1 LIGAVIQPTL
11 TEHESERLAALK
23 QYKILDTEAEQIFD
37 DLTQL
42 ASLICDTPIALI
54 SLIDE
59 NRQWFKSKVGVDAVE
74 TPREISFCGHAIN
87 QNDLFEISDAL
98 SDSRFFDNPLVTGG
112 PKIRFY
118 AGMPLTTS
126 AGQNLGTI
134 CVIDQTPKQLNQAQ
148 RASMVRLARQV
159 VSHIE
164 RRVHFDQI
172 IQLNKE
178 LTKKRDF
185 IQGMI
190 DSVPIMMGYWN
201 KDLISEFA
209 NKPYST
215 WFGKSPTEIIG
226 HSMRDL
232 VCEPIFNSNFAH
244 VQQALAGHEQA
255 FERELKKLDGTKVP
269 TLFRYIPHKIES
281 GEIAG
286 FYVLIQDISLFKQA
300 EKDIQFTT
308 QVFEHMTDSCVIA
321 DAHHK
326 IVNINKAFTGLT
338 GYAAEEVIGKLPH
351 FIESKTLMTNS
362 FAQVINSAASNQPNN
377 KARILNKY
385 DQHIDCMMTIDS
397 VFDESGNVANYI
409 VSFIDQSHTNNAQL
423 KLEYLTD
430 MLERTGNIAKV
441 GGWELDITSQKFNY
455 STSLYKILE
464 SNPYVK
470 IRLED
475 TSRYL
480 TQEVQAQLLAAK
492 ESCLNLGSPWR
503 LEIPATT
510 ANGRHIWLQSTG
522 ERVSHHG
529 IPIKLVGTFQD
540 ITERKLAE
548 ADRIAAEQA
557 YRDTLIREVHHRIK
571 NNLQGVTG
579 ILRNVSKHDKN
590 LAITINQV
598 ISQIQTIAVIH
609 GLQGR
614 KVSAR
619 VELNELVSA
628 ITVSIRSIWS
638 KSITLEISPHHAS
651 GYIEEIE
658 AVPIALILN
667 ELVTNAAKH
676 HHGEDPIKIQLN
688 YDPASAN
695 TSVEISNTSLKEQ
708 VSQNEKISGMGLQ
721 FARSLMPK
729 QGATLALE
737 QIENQIKAILK
748 LSANV
753 VNLEN

>member
-1 LIGAVIQPTL
+1 MIPPTL

-42 ASLICDTPIALI
+42 ASVICDTPIALI

-59 NRQWFKSKVGVDAVE
+59 NRQWFKSKVGVDAIE
-74 TPREISFCGHAIN
+74 TPREISFCGHAIH
-87 QNDLFEISDAL
+87 QNELFEISDAL
-98 SDSRFFDNPLVTGG
+98 ADSRFFDNPLVTGE

-118 AGMPLTTS
+118 AGMPLTTP

-134 CVIDQTPKQLNQAQ
+134 CVIDQKPKQLNQAQ
-148 RASMVRLARQV
+148 RTSLKRLARQV

-164 RRVHFDQI
+164 RRIYFDQVF
-172 IQLNKE
+172 QLNEE
-178 LTKKRDF
+178 LSKKRDF

-209 NKPYST
+209 NKPYSA
-215 WFGKSPTEIIG
+215 WFGKSPNEIIG

-232 VCEPIFNSNFAH
+232 VCEPIFNSNFTHAQH
-244 VQQALAGHEQA
+244 ALAGQEQA
-255 FERELKKLDGTKVP
+255 FERELKMLDGTKVP

-308 QVFEHMTDSCVIA
+308 QVFEHMTDGCVIA
-321 DAHHK
+321 DAHHN
-326 IVNINKAFTGLT
+326 IVNINKAFTDLT
-338 GYAAEEVIGKLPH
+338 GYTAEAVIGKLPY
-351 FIESKTLMTNS
+351 FIESKTLVTDS
-362 FAQVINSAASNQPNN
+362 FAQLFESADSDQPSN
-377 KARILNKY
+377 KVRILNKF
-385 DQHIDCMMTIDS
+385 DQYIDCIMTIDS

-409 VSFIDQSHTNNAQL
+409 VSFIDQTQTNNARL

-441 GGWELDITSQKFNY
+441 GGWEMDIASQKFNY

-470 IRLED
+470 IRVED
-475 TSRYL
+475 TARYL
-480 TQEVQAQLLAAK
+480 TLEAQAQLLAAK
-492 ESCLNLGSPWR
+492 HSCLNLGTPWN

-510 ANGRHIWLQSTG
+510 AHGRHIWLQSTG
-522 ERVSHHG
+522 ERVSNHG

-540 ITERKLAE
+540 ITVRKLAE
-548 ADRIAAEQA
+548 ADRIAAEHA

-579 ILRNVSKHDKN
+579 ILRNASTHDKN
-590 LAITINQV
+590 LASTVNQV

-614 KVSAR
+614 KVSER
-619 VELNELVSA
+619 VELNELVGA
-628 ITVSIRSIWS
+628 ITVSIRTIWS
-638 KSITLEISPHHAS
+638 KSITLEILPNHAS

-676 HHGEDPIKIQLN
+676 HHGNDPIKIQLN
-688 YDPASAN
+688 YDTASAN
-695 TSVEISNTSLKEQ
+695 TSVEISNASIGEQ
-708 VSQNEKISGMGLQ
+708 FSQKEKISGMGLQ

-729 QGATLALE
+729 QGASLALE
-737 QIENQIKAILK
+737 QVENEIKTTLK

-753 VNLEN
+753 VNLENQ